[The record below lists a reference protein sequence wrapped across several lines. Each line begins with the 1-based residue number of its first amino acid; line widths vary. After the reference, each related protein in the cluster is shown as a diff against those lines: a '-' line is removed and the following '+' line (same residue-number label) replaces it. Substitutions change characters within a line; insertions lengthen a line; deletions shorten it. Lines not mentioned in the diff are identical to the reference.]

1 MSNFGILTTD
11 GKDFA
16 DSTAGSSGGSQ
27 LIPRTLFSELIDD
40 VKKNL
45 IMRALASRVIGPSS
59 IPGSS
64 IVLTLQEKDTMTVDR
79 INQGGEILMDVENY
93 STITVEPRKYG
104 VRIGI
109 TKEMIEDSQW
119 DVMSMNIKT
128 AAYELA
134 DNEDAL
140 VITELDT
147 ASGLTD
153 GTRVAN
159 SNATL
164 PLTDVTAAMQG
175 LEEEYFTPTD
185 MVVGVEVANDIR
197 NIDEFNSKDY
207 GDNSIAKRLVGRVWG
222 MNVIVSHNVT
232 AQYAYVIDR
241 DHAFVIVEKRPVTIE
256 RYFDAA
262 RDSNFAVVTQ
272 RVAASYLRPGAVAR
286 IVTT

>member
-1 MSNFGILTTD
+1 MSNFGLLTTD

-16 DSTAGSSGGSQ
+16 SSTAGSSGGSQ
-27 LIPRTLFSELIDD
+27 LVPRTLFAELLAD

-45 IMRALASRVIGPSS
+45 VMRALAARVIGPGS

-64 IVLTLQEKDTMTVDR
+64 LVLTLQAKDTMTVDR
-79 INQGGEILMDVENY
+79 INQGGEILLDVENY
-93 STITVEPRKYG
+93 SQLTVTPRKYG

-109 TKEMIEDSQW
+109 TKEMMEDSQW
-119 DVMSMNIKT
+119 DVMAMNVQT
-128 AAYELA
+128 AAFELA

-140 VITELDT
+140 CITELDT
-147 ASGLTD
+147 ASGLTG

-159 SNATL
+159 SNSTL
-164 PLTDVTAAMQG
+164 PLTDITAAIQG
-175 LEEEYFTPTD
+175 LEEEYHTATD
-185 MVVGVEVANDIR
+185 MVVGVEIANDLR
-197 NIDEFNSKDY
+197 NIDEFNNKDY
-207 GDNSIAKRLVGRVWG
+207 GDNAISMRLVGRIWG

-232 AQYAYVIDR
+232 AAYAYIIDR
-241 DHAFVIVEKRPVTIE
+241 DHAFVVVEKRPVTIE

-272 RVAASYLRPGAVAR
+272 RVAAQYVRPGAVAR

>member
-1 MSNFGILTTD
+1 MSNFGLLTTD

-16 DSTAGSSGGSQ
+16 SATAGSSGGSQ
-27 LIPRTLFSELIDD
+27 LIPRTLFSELVED

-45 IMRALASRVIGPSS
+45 VMRALASRVIGPAS

-64 IVLTLQEKDTMTVDR
+64 MVMTLQTKDTMTVDR
-79 INQGGEILMDVENY
+79 INQGGEVLMDVENY
-93 STITVEPRKYG
+93 SALTITPRKYG
-104 VRIGI
+104 IRIGI

-119 DVMSMNIKT
+119 DVMSMNVKT
-128 AAYELA
+128 AAFELA

-140 VITELDT
+140 IITELDT
-147 ASGLTD
+147 ASGLTG
-153 GTRVAN
+153 GTQVAN

-175 LEEEYFTPTD
+175 LEEEYHVPTD
-185 MVVGVEVANDIR
+185 MIVGVEVANDLR
-197 NIDEFNSKDY
+197 NIDEFNNKDY
-207 GDNSIAKRLVGRVWG
+207 GDMSIMKRLVGRIWG

-232 AQYAYVIDR
+232 AQRAYIIDR
-241 DHAFVIVEKRPVTIE
+241 DHAFVVVEKRPVTIE